1 MAWLMN
7 EDRKWSLR
15 CTGHFGAASEA
26 MLAFYQTFVMKRE
39 LSRQAKLWI
48 YQSIVPTLT
57 CDCKRWVVIER
68 MRLQRAA
75 KVSFSCSLSQKVA

>member
-26 MLAFYQTFVMKRE
+26 MLAF
-39 LSRQAKLWI
+39 
-48 YQSIVPTLT
+48 
-57 CDCKRWVVIER
+57 CDEEGAEPAGKALDLPVDRSNPH
-68 MRLQRAA
+68 L
-75 KVSFSCSLSQKVA
+75 